1 MDRPVYLSILL
12 IFRSVQSSPQSLHIL
27 ILKTIGLVLQ
37 KNLTI
42 KVQRE
47 LGHLLHHL
55 PAYTRILM
63 MLRRTLEGNAMD
75 FFSLA
80 YPCHVVIIC
89 HYFFEHVWLGVCNSK
104 HKFATENVSLFGF
117 F

>member
-1 MDRPVYLSILL
+1 
-12 IFRSVQSSPQSLHIL
+12 
-27 ILKTIGLVLQ
+27 
-37 KNLTI
+37 
-42 KVQRE
+42 
-47 LGHLLHHL
+47 
-55 PAYTRILM
+55 M